1 MLVSIFASFSLPL
14 IVYIITYR
22 KRKCFVYL
30 YAVELTFY
38 DLQNI
43 FLKVPEIVKAD
54 ATRFSPFWNE
64 IIRNLREEDYVT
76 SL

>member
-1 MLVSIFASFSLPL
+1 MLFFF
-14 IVYIITYR
+14 R
-22 KRKCFVYL
+22 KRKGFVYL
-30 YAVELTFY
+30 YAAQLNFY

-43 FLKVPEIVKAD
+43 SLKVPEIVKAD